1 MEYKQVKLSECTDI
15 IIDYRGKTPKKLNSE
30 WKVNG
35 KYRAISAKN
44 IKNNE
49 LVNESSIKF
58 VDEELYI
65 KWMKQE
71 VENGDILLTSEAPLG
86 ESLYWSSNEKIV
98 LSQRVFGIRA
108 NKKIVNSKFLFSYI
122 QSQKFLNDLY
132 ARESGTTV
140 TGIRRKELEKII
152 INVPSI
158 NTQEYIGKLHF
169 EINSKIKL
177 NKKIINTLEQISQT
191 LFKRWFIDFEFP
203 NEDGKPYKSSGGEMV
218 ESELGEIPKGWMIHS
233 LSEYVDIKKGLSYK
247 GEFLD
252 KDKLLDESFPL
263 ISLSNFNFI
272 KGFKD
277 NKTKYY
283 FGDYKQNHIIFP
295 GDLIIAATDLTQDR
309 KMLGAPALVPNLS
322 DLMIYSLDVFKVI
335 ENNLPLYFLYF
346 SLQTRNYR
354 MIVEGN
360 ATGTTVLRI
369 SKDSLLS
376 YKFPK
381 SNNELEQLYHNNVV
395 NIMNMISLLN
405 EQSKSLEKLRESLLP
420 KLLSGEIEIPE
431 DLEV

>member
-1 MEYKQVKLSECTDI
+1 MGQSPKSEFYNDIAGTPFLQGNRTFGFMYPKFDTYTSKITKLA
-15 IIDYRGKTPKKLNSE
+15 GK
-30 WKVNG
+30 
-35 KYRAISAKN
+35 
-44 IKNNE
+44 
-49 LVNESSIKF
+49 
-58 VDEELYI
+58 
-65 KWMKQE
+65 
-71 VENGDILLTSEAPLG
+71 GDILFSVRAPVGDINIAPLELCIG
-86 ESLYWSSNEKIV
+86 RGLSAISSKNDNNEFLYYLLKNMKNIENFTSGTIFSSINKKTLENLEFYIPNNQTQRKIGKILRNIDEKIE
-98 LSQRVFGIRA
+98 LN
-108 NKKIVNSKFLFSYI
+108 NKTIDN
-122 QSQKFLNDLY
+122 
-132 ARESGTTV
+132 
-140 TGIRRKELEKII
+140 
-152 INVPSI
+152 
-158 NTQEYIGKLHF
+158 
-169 EINSKIKL
+169 
-177 NKKIINTLEQISQT
+177 LEQISQT
-191 LFKRWFIDFEFP
+191 LFKHWFIDFEFP

-277 NKTKYY
+277 KKTKYY
-283 FGDYKQNHIIFP
+283 FGDYKQNHKIYP

-381 SNNELEQLYHNNVV
+381 SNNELEQLYHNTVV

-405 EQSKSLEKLRESLLP
+405 EQSKFLEKLRDSLLP